1 MSKNII
7 LFYLAVIILFYFSF
21 IFNYHPY
28 IEGDTKVLAESS
40 YKIYHC
46 LQNHQFNYCPGIA
59 HFPLLQHIIS
69 LPFYLINPSL
79 VNNLNSLTFIN
90 LFSFCLSSLILFRF
104 LQKNTSLKIALL
116 GLLIFLT
123 GFNLYYA
130 YSSFN
135 ESFSSLLILIFL
147 VVNLET
153 KPHWFRIFFLTI
165 SAGLSKEIIWPILLL
180 ISTTAQ
186 LVKGT
191 SFKKYLQSINPVII
205 GTIVSVLCTGAFNL
219 YRYQTLTNSLLL
231 NPILMVDNLHDYIS
245 FFFGLFFSTSGG
257 LLFFWP
263 SLFVLIIFSLVSTVR
278 KTPLFFLNLLVL
290 SVLIIQNA
298 GLAKWFA
305 PFGWIAW
312 GPRLTL
318 PILPSILLLF
328 LLINHK
334 KINLIIQN
342 IYSSKLLTTFTFLFF
357 LITGISNYA
366 MLFFPQQSLNQL
378 FAPSPN
384 FPHPA
389 VIQQD
394 KIYYYR
400 AVNELIWKKNQILP
414 KNIIGITKLNIIT
427 TVPYFLLLSLLF
439 FKLKKAK

>member
-7 LFYLAVIILFYFSF
+7 FFYLAVVILFYFSF

-40 YKIYHC
+40 YQIYRC
-46 LQNHQFNYCPGIA
+46 LQNHQFNYCPGLT
-59 HFPLLQHIIS
+59 HFPLLQHVIS
-69 LPFYLINPSL
+69 LPFYLINTSP
-79 VNNLNSLTFIN
+79 VNNLNSLSFIN
-90 LFSFCLSSLILFRF
+90 LLSFCLSCIILFRF

-116 GLLIFLT
+116 SLLIFLT

-135 ESFSSLLILIFL
+135 ESTSSLLILIFL
-147 VVNLET
+147 LVNLET
-153 KPHWFRIFFLTI
+153 KPNWFKIIFFTTV
-165 SAGLSKEIIWPILLL
+165 AGLSKEIIWPILLL
-180 ISTTAQ
+180 IGTAAQ
-186 LVKGT
+186 LVKVT
-191 SFKKYLQSINPVII
+191 SFKKYLQNIIPTII
-205 GTIVSVLCTGAFNL
+205 GTVISILCTGAFNL
-219 YRYQTLTNSLLL
+219 YRYKTFTNPLLL
-231 NPILMVDNLHDYIS
+231 DPILMVNNLHDYLS

-263 SLFVLIIFSLVSTVR
+263 SLFVLIIFSLVSTVNKMR
-278 KTPLFFLNLLVL
+278 LFFLNLLVL

-328 LLINHK
+328 LIINHK
-334 KINLIIQN
+334 KISLIIQN
-342 IYSSKLLTTFTFLFF
+342 IFSSKLLATFIFLFF

-366 MLFFPQQSLNQL
+366 MLLFPQQSLNQL
-378 FAPSPN
+378 FAPNPN
-384 FPHPA
+384 FPTPA
-389 VIQQD
+389 IIQQD

-400 AVNELIWKKNQILP
+400 AINELIWKKNQILFN
-414 KNIIGITKLNIIT
+414 NIIGVTKLNT
-427 TVPYFLLLSLLF
+427 TTTIPYFLLLLLLF
-439 FKLKKAK
+439 FKLKKTK